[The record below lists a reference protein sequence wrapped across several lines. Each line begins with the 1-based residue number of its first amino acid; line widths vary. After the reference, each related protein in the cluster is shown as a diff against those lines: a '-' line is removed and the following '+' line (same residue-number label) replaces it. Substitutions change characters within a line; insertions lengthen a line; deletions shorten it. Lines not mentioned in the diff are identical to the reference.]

1 MVLRCLDQGGDQE
14 QAHSLDGKRGDER
27 LDPPHFVN
35 DKSCGRGSW
44 HAKGVGQA
52 REPKSFIGVESRQ
65 LEEDTGPS
73 HNGED
78 SRPLLDPLQGEA
90 EDSSSTKV
98 QLPREAASEDNVG
111 EIVALVMGCF
121 NDGVQQLDLG
131 GYYRVVGAEV
141 SSEPAQDVDGLL
153 ALTIG
158 NEPSAAVA
166 VSVTLIVLGSKCVGH
181 AIYIEADR
189 RMGRGGK
196 DKPGRFR

>member
-1 MVLRCLDQGGDQE
+1 M
-14 QAHSLDGKRGDER
+14 
-27 LDPPHFVN
+27 
-35 DKSCGRGSW
+35 
-44 HAKGVGQA
+44 
-52 REPKSFIGVESRQ
+52 
-65 LEEDTGPS
+65 
-73 HNGED
+73 
-78 SRPLLDPLQGEA
+78 LDPLQGEA

-121 NDGVQQLDLG
+121 NDGVQLLDLG